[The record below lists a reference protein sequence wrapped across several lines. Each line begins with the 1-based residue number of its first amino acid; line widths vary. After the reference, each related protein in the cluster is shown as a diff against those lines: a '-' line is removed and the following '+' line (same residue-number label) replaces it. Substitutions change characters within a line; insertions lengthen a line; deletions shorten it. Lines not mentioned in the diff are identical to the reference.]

1 MLPSLDNENICLY
14 NGSINQSTSV
24 REEPTMFSILRAYFA
39 SRRRIRQLS
48 GTFFRCGMRCDLLPV
63 HRGRKTQRR
72 FLTY

>member
-1 MLPSLDNENICLY
+1 
-14 NGSINQSTSV
+14 
-24 REEPTMFSILRAYFA
+24 MFSILRAYFA

-72 FLTY
+72 FLIY